1 MCYNV
6 LLPGLL
12 REVMGHLDQHRTILM
27 VHFQV
32 ASQGWDYLLQN
43 SVWFIESY
51 CEHVN
56 SVATSF

>member
-1 MCYNV
+1 MLAMCYNV

-27 VHFQV
+27 VHFEV

-43 SVWFIESY
+43 SV
-51 CEHVN
+51 
-56 SVATSF
+56 